1 MEHKP
6 THVFEMR
13 ITLKAARRGA
23 KSAMISMELA
33 GGDCLN
39 AGCVP
44 SKALLRCAKLIREAR
59 KAAAKDNEFGV
70 CFAQKDGQEL
80 DVQVNVN
87 FPKVMERMRKL
98 RSSIAPVDG
107 HARGMSVGSSVFQG
121 KGVFTSRDTIEV
133 IEYSKKLGDASNPIL
148 KFRKTVIATGGR
160 PSIPDIKVCLVIFPF
175 YLLIQVLQHV

>member
-1 MEHKP
+1 
-6 THVFEMR
+6 
-13 ITLKAARRGA
+13 
-23 KSAMISMELA
+23 MISMELA

-80 DVQVNVN
+80 DVQVNIN

-148 KFRKTVIATGGR
+148 KFRKAVIATGGR
-160 PSIPDIKVCLVIFPF
+160 PSIPDIKVCLVIFSF